1 MSQSY
6 ARLLSSSRALA
17 KQLNSK
23 QKRSVT
29 QRWNRSSNSSGNG
42 EQWWQQQ
49 QQHRGLRTC
58 TAFQPVLCTDEDRR
72 KGSPLSGINT
82 QRLPIA
88 LLLQQHQRRSF
99 SSPAPEGASPPPP
112 VPEPT
117 GGKKWAT
124 LLRPS
129 EVEIEAIKDNS
140 ESALKDLEEEYKL
153 YREARLHP
161 QPHKETELPSS
172 ISDIVPS
179 SQKAKGMLAR
189 VPVMLKDASMA
200 TLRFLWEVL
209 KNPRLLLEK
218 GAALKVS
225 LKEMLQHY
233 WLGSKLLWSDI
244 KTAKKILSRMVSG
257 HSLTRRERK
266 QLLRT
271 ASDIFRMVP
280 LAIFLIIPFM
290 EFLLPFALKLFP
302 NMLPSTF
309 QHTLEKV
316 TLAVPLVLVVAQRC
330 CCYCYCASCAL
341 KVAGHAQHSAM

>member
-6 ARLLSSSRALA
+6 VRLLSSSKALA
-17 KQLNSK
+17 KQLSSK
-23 QKRSVT
+23 QKRLVT
-29 QRWNRSSNSSGNG
+29 QRWTRSSNSSGSG
-42 EQWWQQQ
+42 EQWWHQQ

-58 TAFQPVLCTDEDRR
+58 TAFHPVLYTDEDRR
-72 KGSPLSGINT
+72 KSNPLSSINT
-82 QRLPIA
+82 QRLPIV
-88 LLLQQHQRRSF
+88 LLLQQQQRRSF
-99 SSPAPEGASPPPP
+99 SSPAPGGAPPPPPP

-161 QPHKETELPSS
+161 QPHKEAELPSS

-179 SQKAKGMLAR
+179 SQKAKGMIAR
-189 VPVMLKDASMA
+189 VPRMLKDASMA

-225 LKEMLQHY
+225 IKEMLQHY

-316 TLAVPLVLVVAQRC
+316 SLLRAHILPQLLTVRC
-330 CCYCYCASCAL
+330 
-341 KVAGHAQHSAM
+341 VRW